1 MDSDFP
7 LYSNVQHKLRTKTS
21 AVYHGYA
28 NHSRHFA
35 LEYFRVDST
44 PFFTK
49 LLSLNSHT
57 REASA
62 MRLLRQNRISR

>member
-7 LYSNVQHKLRTKTS
+7 LYSNVQHKLRTKTN
-21 AVYHGYA
+21 AVHHGDA

-35 LEYFRVDST
+35 LEYFCVDST

-49 LLSLNSHT
+49 LLSLNSLL

-62 MRLLRQNRISR
+62 IRLLRQNRI